1 MFKIYDGRQAFYQ
14 WDLNQRVIVED
25 KTITQVHFCNRTD
38 DCALICET
46 YEHNGLLVADVP
58 NILLQDNW
66 RIRVY
71 AYDGNA
77 TKHEQR
83 FDVTARSKPDSYV
96 YTETEVL
103 NYETIKDRMD
113 AIEGNLTG
121 VAEEIIREYLE
132 ENEFDVDLTGYAT
145 EEFVNTA
152 IEQIELLPGPKGDP
166 GPQGIQGVQGI
177 QGPAGKDGVDGKNG
191 KDGTNG
197 KDGYTPVKG
206 VDYFDG
212 KDGKDGKD
220 GQDGYTPVKGVDY
233 FDGKDGAPGK
243 DGADG
248 APGAQ
253 GPTGP
258 AGADGKDYVLTYADK
273 QEIAGMVEVTGGGGS
288 GDAIEEV
295 YIGTEEPTKTSVKI
309 WVDPDEKFTVN
320 VDGTTII
327 QNEDGTI
334 SAALGGGMVLAQE
347 PVLFFEASDA
357 TGWTKANSG
366 NSRYATGLADRVS
379 YMLRAKKYI
388 IDIEYRN
395 ATTGETGSSTG
406 EANYTSKWVV
416 KDLKVFDDEIRDLGH
431 TTSGSQGL
439 YLNGTQSGTGYYQNY
454 YITKLVITQA
464 AEYTYN
470 KIDGNYIGYGD
481 GLTVDADGNLVTTN
495 GTLVVDSLN
504 NIIQK
509 QNTNGSS
516 QTSNSDGAMFGMS
529 NSFSSY
535 CNSGANILIGRGNNI
550 NCAGAV
556 KVLIGDDN
564 KVTSG
569 SCPGITMLGMSNQV
583 TDGRNSSFIGYGNKF
598 YGPSTNIKGGYNT
611 FVGYD
616 NTANNLTTA
625 CFAAGNHLIVGY
637 NNQTVYGTGN
647 LSDTTGAYNVIIGN
661 SLDTT
666 NRANGLTIAPDG
678 SVVTQGTISNGGADY
693 AEYFEWVDGNP
704 ENEDR
709 VGLLVTLE
717 GNKIRLASGD
727 DDILGI
733 VSGTATVLGDD
744 AEWVWQGK
752 YLRDN
757 FGRLIMEEVEI
768 FREDPVYNE
777 EGEIVGYETV
787 SNGFTLMPKINPNY
801 NKEQEYTS
809 RAKRAEWDAIG
820 MMGKLFLQDDGTC
833 VVNGY
838 AQAGTDG
845 VATAATG
852 KTNMRVMERID
863 ENIIR
868 VCLK

>member
-38 DCALICET
+38 DCALICKT
-46 YEHNGLLVADVP
+46 YEHDGLLVADVP

-66 RIRVY
+66 RIHVY

-83 FDVTARSKPDSYV
+83 FDVTPRSKPDTYV

-121 VAEEIIREYLE
+121 VAEEIVREYLE
-132 ENEFDVDLTGYAT
+132 ENPIDVDLTGYAT

-177 QGPAGKDGVDGKNG
+177 QGPAGKDGQDGK
-191 KDGTNG
+191 NG

-212 KDGKDGKD
+212 VNGKDGKD
-220 GQDGYTPVKGVDY
+220 GVDGKDGYTPIKGVDY
-233 FDGKDGAPGK
+233 FDGQDGAPGK
-243 DGADG
+243 
-248 APGAQ
+248 
-253 GPTGP
+253 
-258 AGADGKDYVLTYADK
+258 DGKDYVLTYADK
-273 QEIAGMVEVTGGGGS
+273 QEIASMVEVTGGGGS

-295 YIGTEEPTKTSVKI
+295 YIGTEEPTKASVKI

-334 SAALGGGMVLAQE
+334 SAALGGGMVLSQE
-347 PVLFFEASDA
+347 PVLFYEASDA
-357 TGWTKANSG
+357 TGWTKANNA
-366 NSRYATGLADRVS
+366 NSRYATGLPDRVS
-379 YMLRAKKYI
+379 YMLQAKKYI

-406 EANYTSKWVV
+406 EANYTTKWVI
-416 KDLKVFDDEIRDLGH
+416 KDLKVFDDEITTLGH
-431 TTSGSQGL
+431 TTASSQGL
-439 YLNGTQSGTGYYQNY
+439 YLTGTQSGASYYQVY

-481 GLTVDADGNLVTTN
+481 GLTVDIDGNLASTN

-509 QNTNGSS
+509 QNTNGSA
-516 QTSNSDGAMFGMS
+516 QTSNSSGAMFGAS

-535 CNSGANILIGRGNNI
+535 CNSSPNILIGRGNNI
-550 NCAGAV
+550 NCAGAA

-569 SCPGITMLGMSNQV
+569 SCPGITALGISNQV
-583 TDGRNSSFIGYGNKF
+583 SDGRNTTLVGYGNKF
-598 YGPSTNIKGGYNT
+598 YGPASNTKGGYNT

-616 NTANNLTTA
+616 NIANNLNTA

-647 LSDTTGAYNVIIGN
+647 LADTTGAYNVIIGN

-704 ENEDR
+704 EEEDR

-717 GNKIRLASGD
+717 GNKIRLASGN

-752 YLRDN
+752 YLRDD

-768 FREDPVYNE
+768 FREDPILDE
-777 EGEIVGYETV
+777 EENVIGYETV

-801 NKEQEYTS
+801 NKEQEYIS

-820 MMGKLFLQDDGTC
+820 MMGKLFLQDDGSC

-845 VATAATG
+845 IATSATG
-852 KTNMRVMERID
+852 KTNMRVMERIN